1 MTEDT
6 LVRVLMKGLCKEMMS
21 EQLIEKYE
29 EKRQVKIWWK
39 NISGRENNKSKSL
52 EVGMMSMHFRH
63 IKKSTFL
70 SRMNERA
77 NVESEAKCNCC

>member
-1 MTEDT
+1 MAEDI
-6 LVRVLMKGLCKEMMS
+6 LVRVVMKGLCEEVMS

-29 EKRQVKIWWK
+29 KRHVKIWWK

-70 SRMNERA
+70 SRMNKRA
-77 NVESEAKCNCC
+77 NVESGAKCNCC

>member
-1 MTEDT
+1 MAEDI
-6 LVRVLMKGLCKEMMS
+6 LVRVVMKGLCEEVMS

-29 EKRQVKIWWK
+29 KRHVKIWWK

-63 IKKSTFL
+63 IKNSTFL
-70 SRMNERA
+70 SRMNKRA